1 MSTKTKKSG
10 IVVLGYFIWWSIQGV
25 KILRAKLDELVQK
38 SGLDI
43 STPPTLPRTAFL
55 EAVRAVKSR
64 AHSNKVLIRN
74 LKKSKDEHIFGLV
87 DEQVD
92 DQHLKL
98 GYSHRANLRFDQ
110 HTGEISVNTPHRAFD
125 LILEKYNENQLF
137 VNSYELRR
145 WLMKILLKLSMISV
159 REKGGVYFVDVK
171 HEENLLKLITF
182 LSEFEGCELVIIPQ
196 VDDEKTKKAIMK
208 AFVAD
213 LKHKVEI
220 FREQIADEKFTSQKG
235 WERKLKQFKE
245 LREEVSFY
253 AERLEFNG
261 KDLEAD
267 LKDLER
273 KVRAKLTEE

>member
-1 MSTKTKKSG
+1 MPSKTAKSSG
-10 IVVLGYFIWWSIQGV
+10 VIILGYFIWWAIQGA
-25 KILRAKLDELVQK
+25 KILRDKFAERVKA
-38 SGLDI
+38 SGLD
-43 STPPTLPRTAFL
+43 TPPPPFLPRTAFL

-74 LKKSKDEHIFGLV
+74 LKKNKDEHIFGLV

-98 GYSHRANLRFDQ
+98 GYSHRANLQFNQ
-110 HTGEISVNTPHRAFD
+110 QTGEISVSTPHRAFD
-125 LILEKYNENQLF
+125 LILEKYNENKLF
-137 VNSYELRR
+137 INSYELRR
-145 WLMKILLKLSMISV
+145 WITKVLDQLGMVSV

-171 HEENLLKLITF
+171 HENKLEQLDAL
-182 LSEFEGCELVIIPQ
+182 LSEFEGCELALVPQ
-196 VDDEKTKKAIMK
+196 TDNEKTKKAIMK

-261 KDLEAD
+261 KDLDTD
-267 LKDLER
+267 LKRLER
-273 KVRAKLTEE
+273 EVRAKLTE